1 MSTILK
7 ALRRLEDDKKVQDE
21 RSLRER
27 VLAGETT
34 PETGG
39 GGTNYVRLLVLLGGF
54 FLLAGTGV
62 VGFFFWNE
70 PASETVV
77 AEVSEPVPEPKKPPG
92 LMALANP
99 PRPVIRGGPVPQ
111 FVVPVPGAAPASLA
125 EPVEAVVVTEDIA
138 IVTRSKTAAS
148 ERPESEPVAKPAFKS
163 AAKPVAVPA
172 AKPVAKPVAKP
183 AAKLAAKP
191 VAVPAAQPVAKPV
204 AKLSPRKA
212 PPMPRIERIP
222 IPEFVVTRT
231 VWHPSAARRVA
242 SVQLKGASA
251 VQLISEGDEFGTL
264 KVVEIQ
270 PSAVLFR
277 RDGVEI
283 KRRVG
288 H

>member
-7 ALRRLEDDKKVQDE
+7 ALRRLEDDKKVQDD

-34 PETGG
+34 PQTGG
-39 GGTNYVRLLVLLGGF
+39 GGTNYIRLLVLLGGF
-54 FLLAGTGV
+54 FLLAGAGV

-70 PASETVV
+70 PASEPVV

-111 FVVPVPGAAPASLA
+111 FVVPVPGAASAPPA

-138 IVTRSKTAAS
+138 IVTRSETAAS
-148 ERPESEPVAKPAFKS
+148 ERPESKPVAKPAVKS
-163 AAKPVAVPA
+163 AAKPVAVPAAKLAARPVAVPA
-172 AKPVAKPVAKP
+172 AKPVAKPVTKS
-183 AAKLAAKP
+183 
-191 VAVPAAQPVAKPV
+191 VAKPV
-204 AKLSPRKA
+204 AKLSPPKA
-212 PPMPRIERIP
+212 PPMPKVERVP

-231 VWHPSAARRVA
+231 VWHPNAARRVA

-251 VQLISEGDEFGTL
+251 VQLVSEGDEFGTL

-270 PSAVLFR
+270 PAAVLFR

-283 KRRVG
+283 KRRIG